1 MTDFPFLV
9 AMIAVPAIG
18 AAVVAALP
26 RGRELL
32 AKQLALAV
40 SLVVLVLAV
49 LAAVAFDTGG
59 DRFQLTHSWTWIA
72 DFGVSFAVGV
82 DGIALVMLLLIG
94 VLVPLVIGASW
105 EDGPGADGG
114 APDADGGAARSRS
127 MRFFFAW
134 LLLLEAMMV
143 GVFAATDVFLFYV
156 FFEAMLVP
164 MYFLIGS
171 FGGPRRQYAAVKFFL
186 YSLVGGLVMLAAVI
200 GLYVVSNSQLG
211 EGTFAFDA
219 LRQLDIDP
227 GVQKLLFLGFFVA
240 FAIKAPLVPLHTWLP
255 DSAAEAPVGGAVLL
269 VGVLDKVGTFGFLR
283 YCLPLFPD
291 ASRYFAPMV
300 LVLAVVGVLYA
311 ALLAMGQS
319 DMKRLVA
326 YTSISHFGFIALG
339 IFAFTT
345 EAATGAVLYMVNHGI
360 ATGLLFLVVGMLIAR
375 GGSRQ
380 IGDYGGVAAHAP
392 KLAGAFL
399 IAGLA
404 SLALP
409 GTNSFVSEFM
419 VLIGTFPERP
429 VYAILAT
436 GGIILAALYILLMYQ
451 RTMHGPA
458 RGVVAPVA
466 DDEHTPSGAA
476 APAGEPTGAG
486 ATAVLTAP
494 VGTAVRFSDLS
505 RREIAVVAPLVVLIL
520 VLGVQPQLLL
530 DFIEPAVIATLS
542 DLGATR

>member
-1 MTDFPFLV
+1 MADFPFLV

-18 AAVVAALP
+18 AAAVAALP
-26 RGRELL
+26 KGRELI
-32 AKQLALAV
+32 AKQLALGV

-49 LAAVAFDTGG
+49 LATIAFDTGG
-59 DRFQLTHSWTWIA
+59 ERFQLTTSVAWIP
-72 DFGVSFAVGV
+72 DFGVDFALGV

-94 VLVPLVIGASW
+94 LLVPLVIGASW
-105 EDGPGADGG
+105 EDRAPGSDE
-114 APDADGGAARSRS
+114 APAGSPERS

-134 LLLLEAMMV
+134 LLLLEAFMV

-186 YSLVGGLVMLAAVI
+186 YSLVGGLIMLASVI

-219 LRQLDIDP
+219 LRELEIDP

-255 DSAAEAPVGGAVLL
+255 DSAAEAPIGGAVLL

-291 ASRYFAPMV
+291 ASRYFAPLV

-380 IGDYGGVAAHAP
+380 IGDYGGVAAQAP
-392 KLAGAFL
+392 KLAAVFL
-399 IAGLA
+399 VAGLA

-409 GTNSFVSEFM
+409 GTNSFVSEFL
-419 VLIGTFPERP
+419 VLIGSFPERP
-429 VYAILAT
+429 VHTILAT
-436 GGIILAALYILLMYQ
+436 VGIILAALYILLMYQ

-458 RGVVAPVA
+458 RGVVAPMTA
-466 DDEHTPSGAA
+466 DEHGHGHDPVDGTT
-476 APAGEPTGAG
+476 TGGGG
-486 ATAVLTAP
+486 ATAVLSAP
-494 VGTAVRFSDLS
+494 TVAAVRFRDLS
-505 RREIAVVAPLVVLIL
+505 RREIAVVAPLVVLVV

-530 DFIEPAVIATLS
+530 DIIEPAVVATLD
-542 DLGATR
+542 DLGGTP